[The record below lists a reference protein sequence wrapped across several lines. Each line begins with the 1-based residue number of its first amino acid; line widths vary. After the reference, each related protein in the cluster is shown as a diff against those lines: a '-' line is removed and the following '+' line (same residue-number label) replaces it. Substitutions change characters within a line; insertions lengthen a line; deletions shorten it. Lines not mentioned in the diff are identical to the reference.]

1 MKKNGLKVA
10 VWYVAL
16 IAVVIVVISLL
27 YGGGSKTELTYGDI
41 VNYFK
46 DEQVEQFSVDYNT
59 ATLKLIVRAQ
69 EDGGKQSVLKYRLA
83 DVNVFLL
90 DMKDLIDE
98 QYDAGII
105 TEYDLKPATI
115 VPWWVSFLPY
125 LIIAIVFIVLW
136 WYMMSQATGGKG
148 SKIGNFGKAKMR
160 TGDKVKVYF
169 RDVAGAD
176 EEKAE
181 RLSAPLFFGIRSRTA
196 DPYAKSVRQG
206 RIPHAL
212 CSNSGAG
219 AFI

>member
-105 TEYDLKPATI
+105 TEYDLD
-115 VPWWVSFLPY
+115 
-125 LIIAIVFIVLW
+125 
-136 WYMMSQATGGKG
+136 
-148 SKIGNFGKAKMR
+148 R
-160 TGDKVKVYF
+160 
-169 RDVAGAD
+169 
-176 EEKAE
+176 
-181 RLSAPLFFGIRSRTA
+181 
-196 DPYAKSVRQG
+196 KSVV
-206 RIPHAL
+206 
-212 CSNSGAG
+212 
-219 AFI
+219 

>member
-10 VWYVAL
+10 IWYVAL
-16 IAVVIVVISLL
+16 IAVVIVVIALL
-27 YGGGSKTELTYGDI
+27 YGDGNKADLTYGDI

-46 DEQVEQFSVDYNT
+46 NEQVEEFTIDYNT
-59 ATLKLIVRAQ
+59 STLQLTVRAQ
-69 EDGGKQSVLKYRLA
+69 EDDERQSVLEYRLA
-83 DVNVFLL
+83 DVDVFLM

-98 QYDAGII
+98 QYEAGII

-181 RLSAPLFFGIRSRTA
+181 LEEIVEFLRDPQKFTKAGGKNSPRRAADGPSRN
-196 DPYAKSVRQG
+196 R
-206 RIPHAL
+206 
-212 CSNSGAG
+212 
-219 AFI
+219 